1 MSQNFDVIACS
12 LFHVRHTDCK
22 HREYPYHFEGSGLD
36 EDGLCEGAVRGLGDE
51 DALPGEDLD
60 DAPVVEV
67 VVVGVGVEVRQRQAV
82 QLRVR
87 QAVHD
92 VRLQVLDALKG
103 QREGDT
109 YRVFEVNRD

>member
-1 MSQNFDVIACS
+1 M
-12 LFHVRHTDCK
+12 RHTECS
-22 HREYPYHFEGSGLD
+22 HGECPHAHHFEGRGLD

-51 DALPGEDLD
+51 DSLPGEDLD

-103 QREGDT
+103 HRETNMLTLKGQNNLMT
-109 YRVFEVNRD
+109 ILLLGSLTS